1 MSFRV
6 SDAAAALLALA
17 LTAAGARADV
27 AIEPTGQVASLPA
40 PPHPHWIWVG
50 DPIAERSALVDLESG
65 EMLGSVGSGLGI
77 PTALFPRRRAELY
90 VSAIHYSR
98 GDHGER
104 NDALIVYDS
113 VSLRPVAEVL
123 LPAKRAIVPF
133 TSGVMALS
141 DDDRFAAAFNLT
153 PATSLSI
160 ADLESRSFAGEIATP
175 GCSLVYPAGA
185 RRFAMLCGD
194 GALLLVT
201 LDNAGRELSK
211 LRSQP
216 FFDPERDPVTEK
228 AVRWGDRWLFVSF
241 EGQLHSVDV
250 SGEEPRFDAPWSLL
264 SEADR
269 AESWRIG
276 GTRHLA
282 VHEATGQLYSL
293 VHQGGPDTH
302 KDAGSEIWVYDLA
315 RRERVQRIEVASA
328 GLTFMGYPIE
338 IGKDWIWPFDRLA
351 AWLLSLL
358 SMGADEVLVSQ
369 DAQPLLVTSSEGS
382 SGLAIYDAQSGE
394 FLRRV
399 YSGNFANLG
408 LALPTGWA
416 ANAAEPP
423 PVSAAPGPD
432 PIAPAAELRA
442 PEYWRYC
449 ALDGFLSDCCGGGVA
464 TCPPGTEMSSVS
476 WLGTCRNPADGKDYV
491 ISYNDCCGKTY
502 CGKCFVKRNEGE
514 KPVYYTSKNNDI
526 GWCMGTQSAVY
537 NSTAAVVVGVAGP

>member
-1 MSFRV
+1 MGLRFWST
-6 SDAAAALLALA
+6 AIGLTALALA
-17 LTAAGARADV
+17 AVRAHGDV
-27 AIEPTGQVASLPA
+27 AIEPTGQVAELPS
-40 PPHPHWIWVG
+40 PPAPHWIWVG
-50 DPIAERSALVDLESG
+50 DPVAERSTLVDLESG
-65 EMLGSVGSGLGI
+65 EMLGAVGSGLGV

-104 NDALIVYDS
+104 SDALIVYDA
-113 VSLRPVAEVL
+113 VTLRPVGEVP
-123 LPAKRAIVPF
+123 LPPKRAILPF
-133 TSGVMALS
+133 TSGVVALS

-201 LDNAGRELSK
+201 LDDAGRELAK
-211 LRSQP
+211 VRSRP

-228 AVRWGDRWLFVSF
+228 AVRWGDRWLFASF
-241 EGQLHSVDV
+241 DGQLHSVDV
-250 SGEEPRFDAPWSLL
+250 SGDEPRFDAPWSLL
-264 SEADR
+264 SDADR
-269 AESWRIG
+269 EQSWRIG

-282 VHEATGQLYSL
+282 VHEATGRLYSL

-315 RRERVQRIEVASA
+315 KRERVQRIEVASA

-369 DAQPLLVTSSEGS
+369 DARPLLVTTSEGS

-399 YSGNFANLG
+399 YSGNIANLG
-408 LALPTGWA
+408 LALPDGWA
-416 ANAAEPP
+416 GGAGERPQ
-423 PVSAAPGPD
+423 VSAGGATD
-432 PIAPAAELRA
+432 PITPASDVRSA
-442 PEYWRYC
+442 EYWRYC
-449 ALDGFLSDCCGGGVA
+449 ALDGFLSDCCGGDVA
-464 TCPPGTEMSSVS
+464 TCPPGTEMSSVT
-476 WLGTCRNPADGKDYV
+476 WIGTCRNPADGKDYV

-514 KPVYYTSKNNDI
+514 KPVYYASKNNDI

-537 NSTAAVVVGVAGP
+537 NSTVAVVVGVAGP